1 MSLQRVLPIVIAL
14 AIIGCGEKEV
24 TTERDVIQ
32 PAKVMVVE
40 GVSNAINR
48 QLPGTVRASQR
59 VDLGFQVPGQLKFFP
74 LKEGQKVTEGE
85 VLGRL
90 DDRDYRSN
98 VSAAKAEF
106 TKTKANFKRAEELLV
121 KKFISQAEYDKLKA
135 ALDVAVSNL
144 EKSNKALDDAELKA
158 PFTGTVA
165 RSYVENFQDVQ
176 AKQAIISLQ
185 DNSQLEVVI
194 NVSESL
200 VSKRNAGEDD
210 GFKATARF
218 ETFPNVEFELF
229 VKEFSTEADSR
240 TQTFEIVL
248 GMRDTKG
255 IALLPG
261 MTAKVFA
268 QKIST
273 LEVSD
278 TYLVPMHAVIADEDE
293 NAFVWVVNQSNNKVM
308 KKAVALGDLKGS
320 DQIEAIGLALGDVV
334 VIGGVTKMREG
345 KIIRPIE
352 KVEY

>member
-1 MSLQRVLPIVIAL
+1 MSLQRVIPVVIAFAL
-14 AIIGCGEKEV
+14 VGCGKEEVKEV
-24 TTERDVIQ
+24 AEVIQ
-32 PAKVMVVE
+32 PAKVMIVT
-40 GVSNAINR
+40 GVSNEINR

-59 VDLGFQVPGQLKFFP
+59 VNLAFQVPGKLKYFP
-74 LKEGQKVTEGE
+74 LKEGQNVSEGE

-98 VSAAKAEF
+98 LSAARAEK

-135 ALDVAVSNL
+135 ALDVAASDQ
-144 EKSNKALDDAELKA
+144 EKAEKALDDAELKA

-165 RSYVENFQDVQ
+165 KRYVENFQDVQ

-200 VSKRNAGEDD
+200 VSRRKANDGESLQM
-210 GFKATARF
+210 TARF
-218 ETFPNVEFELF
+218 EAFPNEEFELF
-229 VKEFSTEADSR
+229 VKEFSTEADSK

-248 GMRDTKG
+248 GMKDVKG
-255 IALLPG
+255 ISLLPG

-268 QKIST
+268 KKIST
-273 LEVSD
+273 IEESD
-278 TYLVPMHAVIADEDE
+278 TYLVPLHAVVADDDE
-293 NAFVWVVNQSNNKVM
+293 NAFVWVVNESSNSVT
-308 KKAVALGDLKGS
+308 KKLIALGDLKGKDS
-320 DQIEAIGLALGDVV
+320 IEAIGLASGDVV

-345 KIIRPIE
+345 KVIRPIE